1 MNFIAAAASALIL
14 ALALPNELAPYG
26 IAPLGFICLAPYFAA
41 IARSRSYREAAAL
54 GAVFGSLSH
63 AASSYW
69 LYFFKDFAIWTIGST
84 SVAYGLLHM
93 LIAAFL
99 RRFSVPVR
107 HGIRAPGY
115 DYAELLRP
123 FLVALVWTVW
133 ERQKS
138 VGFLG
143 YPWGLVAYALNDR
156 PRMIQIADALGVY
169 GLSFLLALSS
179 AVLAELFRCAGT
191 LRRIFSARRGASSGT
206 EAATVGAAASAVL
219 RAFRELPALRSA
231 LVAASV
237 FLWFALYG
245 ALALA
250 RPTPTVDRVPML
262 LVQHNA
268 DAWIQG
274 EAASLK
280 TVVRLTREGLDN
292 YGEGKKPALIAWSET
307 VLRRPFEEYRPYF
320 RKNPPQDPLIP
331 LLEEAGVPLLTG
343 APVILDWDTYDATNS
358 AILIQ
363 SDSSVPYSY
372 AKRQPVPFAE
382 AIPFWEYAWMRTFMR
397 EVVGLDGGWTMGTE
411 IVVME
416 IPTPSGRPLKFGV
429 PICFED
435 AFAAVCADFFR
446 EGADILINITND
458 SWSRTVSAET
468 QHFAAA
474 RFRSVENR
482 RVMVRATNGGVT
494 AVVDAEGRMT
504 ASLPLFTEAYLA
516 AEVPV
521 QAASRPTT
529 YFLLGDWFPLLAAAV
544 LFLVLAAEAAAGV
557 ASAPRRCR
565 RRSAA

>member
-1 MNFIAAAASALIL
+1 MNFIAAAVSALIL
-14 ALALPNELAPYG
+14 ALALPNELAHYG

-54 GAVFGSLSH
+54 GALFGALSH

-99 RRFSVPVR
+99 RRFSFPVR
-107 HGIRAPGY
+107 QGIRTPGSE
-115 DYAELLRP
+115 YAELLRP
-123 FLVALVWTVW
+123 FLIALVWTVW

-169 GLSFLLALSS
+169 GLSYLLALSS

-191 LRRIFSARRGASSGT
+191 LRCIFSARRGAISIG
-206 EAATVGAAASAVL
+206 GAAATIL
-219 RAFRELPALRSA
+219 RAFRELPALRSS
-231 LVAASV
+231 LVAASI
-237 FLWFALYG
+237 FIWFALYG
-245 ALALA
+245 ILALA
-250 RPTPTVDRVPML
+250 MPTPTVDRVPML

-268 DAWIQG
+268 DAWLQG
-274 EAASLK
+274 EAASLEA
-280 TVVRLTREGLDN
+280 VVRLTREGLES
-292 YGEGKKPALIAWSET
+292 YGEGEKPALIAWSET

-331 LLEEAGVPLLTG
+331 LLEEAGIPLLTG
-343 APVILDWDTYDATNS
+343 APVILDWETYEATNS
-358 AILIQ
+358 AILIL

-382 AIPFWEYAWMRTFMR
+382 AIPFWEYQWMRSFMQ
-397 EVVGLDGGWTMGTE
+397 EVVGLDSGWTVGTE

-435 AFAAVCADFFR
+435 AFAAVCADFIR

-458 SWSRTVSAET
+458 SWSRTISATT
-468 QHFAAA
+468 QHLAAA

-494 AVVDAEGRMT
+494 SVVDAEGRML

-516 AEVPV
+516 VEVPV
-521 QAASRPTT
+521 QVDSRPTT
-529 YFLLGDWFPLLAAAV
+529 YFLLGDWFPLLGAAV
-544 LFLVLAAEAAAGV
+544 LFLVLATEAAAG
-557 ASAPRRCR
+557 SSFFRRRR
-565 RRSAA
+565 RRSAT